1 MNIIRMLTNCRQGV
15 RIATLPRM
23 KNKPKP
29 LDPRTLPGHLS
40 RRMQQLAVALFVEE
54 VGDIGLTPV
63 QYSALQTVCNQP
75 GIDQKTLAATIGYD
89 TSTIAGV
96 IDRLEARGLL
106 ERQVSPTDRRARQL
120 SPTPAGLRTLAAV
133 VPCMLRAQERLVEP
147 LSAAERK
154 EFMRL
159 MQVVVDANAE
169 LSNIPA
175 RL

>member
-1 MNIIRMLTNCRQGV
+1 
-15 RIATLPRM
+15 M

-29 LDPRTLPGHLS
+29 LDPRALPGHLA

-75 GIDQKTLAATIGYD
+75 GIDQKSLATTIGYD

-96 IDRLEARGLL
+96 VDRLEARGLL

-120 SPTPAGLRTLAAV
+120 VPTAEGTRTLAAV
-133 VPCMLRAQERLVEP
+133 VPRMLRAQERLVEP
-147 LSAAERK
+147 LTVAERK

-159 MQVVVDANAE
+159 MQVVIDANAE
-169 LSNIPA
+169 LSTIPSRA
-175 RL
+175 

>member
-1 MNIIRMLTNCRQGV
+1 VAR
-15 RIATLPRM
+15 P
-23 KNKPKP
+23 KDKSKP
-29 LDPRTLPGHLS
+29 LDPRTLPGHLA
-40 RRMQQLAVALFVEE
+40 RRVQQLAVALFVQE

-63 QYSALQTVCNQP
+63 QYSALQTVCNEP

-106 ERQVSPTDRRARQL
+106 ERQVSATDRRARQL
-120 SPTPAGLRTLAAV
+120 VPTPEGNRTLAAV
-133 VPCMLRAQERLVEP
+133 VPRMLRAQERLVEP
-147 LSAAERK
+147 LTAAERK

-159 MQVVVDANAE
+159 MRVVIDANAE

-175 RL
+175 RE

>member
-1 MNIIRMLTNCRQGV
+1 
-15 RIATLPRM
+15 M

-29 LDPRTLPGHLS
+29 LDPRALPGHLA

-96 IDRLEARGLL
+96 VDRLEVRGLL

-120 SPTPAGLRTLAAV
+120 VPTSDGTRTLAAV
-133 VPCMLRAQERLVEP
+133 VPRMLRAQERLVEP
-147 LSAAERK
+147 LTAAERK

-159 MQVVVDANAE
+159 MQVVIDANAE
-169 LSNIPA
+169 LSTIPA
-175 RL
+175 RA

>member
-1 MNIIRMLTNCRQGV
+1 VARS
-15 RIATLPRM
+15 
-23 KNKPKP
+23 KDKSKP
-29 LDPRTLPGHLS
+29 LDPRTLPGHLA
-40 RRMQQLAVALFVEE
+40 RRVQQLAVALFVQE

-106 ERQVSPTDRRARQL
+106 ERQVSATDRRARQL
-120 SPTPAGLRTLAAV
+120 VPTPEGSRTLAAV
-133 VPCMLRAQERLVEP
+133 VPRMLRAQERLVKP
-147 LSAAERK
+147 LTATERK

-169 LSNIPA
+169 LSTIPT
-175 RL
+175 RE

>member
-1 MNIIRMLTNCRQGV
+1 MARL
-15 RIATLPRM
+15 
-23 KNKPKP
+23 KDKPKT
-29 LDPRTLPGHLS
+29 LDPRTLPGHLA
-40 RRMQQLAVALFVEE
+40 RRVQQLAVALFVEE

-106 ERQVSPTDRRARQL
+106 ERQVSATDRRARQL
-120 SPTPAGLRTLAAV
+120 APTPEGTRALAAV
-133 VPCMLRAQERLVEP
+133 VPRMLRAQERLVQP
-147 LSAAERK
+147 LTAAERK

-159 MQVVVDANAE
+159 MQVVIDANAE
-169 LSNIPA
+169 LSTIPA
-175 RL
+175 RE